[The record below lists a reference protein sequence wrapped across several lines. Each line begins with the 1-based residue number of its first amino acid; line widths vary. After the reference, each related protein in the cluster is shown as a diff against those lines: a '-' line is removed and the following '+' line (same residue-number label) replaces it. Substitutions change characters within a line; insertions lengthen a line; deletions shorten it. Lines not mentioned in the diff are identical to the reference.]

1 MYGGKTT
8 LYEIL
13 GVARD
18 AKVTDVGRAYN
29 KFRAEQQDETV
40 APDHRRAAL
49 VREAYEILSDPVRRE
64 AYDQS
69 LRAPQVLIGRAAARI
84 NFVYVGMGFA
94 AAIIVA
100 VAYFATRPEA
110 HPWDRNK
117 SPVEIANLATL
128 AISRLHGIEMSG
140 ETRPIGLAFAISE
153 GVLATS
159 CQGITPGM
167 ELVVQMASR
176 KVSARVMMAD
186 DARGLCKLA
195 AGNVGSWPLAFSGG
209 DPRPGE
215 KVYATRVNAQ
225 GEASLKEATV
235 RRLVP
240 EANGMVVETSIAVPP
255 EARGGPLLD
264 LMGKVVAVASPS
276 TDGKQQRYISVPA
289 SWIAQAKAPPPVP
302 VAPAAV
308 PEEAPA
314 AAASSATGDPSPKKG
329 PKISKERQER
339 LEKAFRPPPTVPDE
353 L

>member
-13 GVARD
+13 GVSRD

-29 KFRAEQQDETV
+29 KFRAEQFDETV
-40 APDHRRAAL
+40 PPDPRRAAL

-64 AYDQS
+64 AYDAS
-69 LRAPQVLIGRAAARI
+69 LRTPTVLIGNAREKINPLYVGIGFAVAGIAAA
-84 NFVYVGMGFA
+84 
-94 AAIIVA
+94 
-100 VAYFATRPEA
+100 AYFTLRPEV
-110 HPWDRNK
+110 HPWDRNR
-117 SPVEIANLATL
+117 SPVEIANAATL

-140 ETRPIGLAFAISE
+140 ESKPIGLAFAIAE

-167 ELVVQMASR
+167 ELVVDVAPR
-176 KVSARVMMAD
+176 KVPARVMMAD
-186 DARGLCKLA
+186 DVHGLCKLA
-195 AGNVGSWPLAFSGG
+195 AVNVGSWPLKFSGG

-215 KVYATRVNAQ
+215 KVYATKVNAQ

-240 EANGMVVETSIAVPP
+240 DANGMVVETSIAVPP

-264 LMGKVVAVASPS
+264 LAGKVVAVASPS
-276 TDGKQQRYISVPA
+276 ADGKQRYISVPR
-289 SWIAQAKAPPPVP
+289 SWIAQANAPPPAP
-302 VAPAAV
+302 PAPAPV
-308 PEEAPA
+308 PEA
-314 AAASSATGDPSPKKG
+314 AATPAPTEDVATRRG
-329 PKISKERQER
+329 PGPQISKERQER
-339 LEKAFRPPPTVPDE
+339 LEKAFRPPPTVPDD